1 MPGRAV
7 TMATTMHNPRSGT
20 DQDTGATGRLGDAW
34 PRVPLLNV
42 HVDDITMDELLDTL
56 TEGMLLTLHTDM
68 LMKLQ
73 QDRDF
78 YEAFGA
84 FDIVTCDSQILYAAA
99 RWLGT
104 PVRERVS
111 GSDFLP
117 RFYDRHRDDPS
128 VTIFLCGGRPGV
140 AEVAARN
147 INAKVGREIVVG
159 THAPPF
165 DFETDPAA
173 LEATIAAI
181 NASRASVLVVG
192 LGGGRQEKFLVR
204 HRHRFTHARLF
215 LPLGGTIDY
224 EAGTLRRPAPWVTDW
239 GLEWL
244 YRVLKEPR
252 QRWHRYLVQQP
263 PALLLLLA
271 QKRGRYRDPFARAA
285 GE

>member
-1 MPGRAV
+1 
-7 TMATTMHNPRSGT
+7 MAATMHDPRSGT
-20 DQDTGATGRLGDAW
+20 NQDNGPAAYLGDAW
-34 PRVPLLNV
+34 PRVQLLNV
-42 HVDDITMDELLDTL
+42 HVHDITMDELLNTL

-78 YEAFGA
+78 LDAFGE

-99 RWLGT
+99 RFLGM

-117 RFYDRHRDDPS
+117 RFYGRHRDDPA

-140 AEVAARN
+140 ADTAARN

-165 DFETDPAA
+165 DFDTDPAA
-173 LEATIAAI
+173 MESTIAAI
-181 NASRASVLVVG
+181 NASKASVLVVG

-204 HRHRFTHARLF
+204 NRHRFTHARLF

-252 QRWHRYLVQQP
+252 QRWYRYLVQQP
-263 PALLLLLA
+263 PVLLLLLA
-271 QKRGRYRDPFARAA
+271 QKRGRYRNPFARAA
-285 GE
+285 GD